1 MTMVIDERN
10 VSELHDR
17 ISKESMM
24 KKTTRRTFL
33 AGAATAVPLAAA
45 AAVAPGA
52 VKDNNPAFKTC
63 PRAKGGKNAS
73 RFPQVIVQ
81 DQHKEKAW
89 FYEDLIADK
98 VVLVSFTSVKGE
110 QYYPLL
116 NNLVKVHEMIEDRI
130 GKEVQMYTVTTDPYH
145 DTPEDLKALA
155 EKHGAK
161 WRFLTGAPEDI
172 REILA
177 SFNARGSLY
186 ALSWIG
192 NEKTGRWMNK
202 PSRLQPLFIA
212 EAVGRLSTGKQHK
225 PFLVDDHS
233 V

>member
-1 MTMVIDERN
+1 
-10 VSELHDR
+10 
-17 ISKESMM
+17 M

-33 AGAATAVPLAAA
+33 AGAAAAVPLAAT

-52 VKDNNPAFKTC
+52 VDDNPAFKNC
-63 PRAKGGKNAS
+63 PRAKNGKNSS
-73 RFPQVIVQ
+73 RFPQVLVQ
-81 DQHKEKAW
+81 DQFKKKAW
-89 FYEDLIADK
+89 FYEELLADQLVLI
-98 VVLVSFTSVKGE
+98 SFTSVKGE
-110 QYYPLL
+110 KYYPVLD
-116 NNLVKVHEMIEDRI
+116 NLVKVREMIQARV
-130 GKEVQMYTVTTDPYH
+130 GSHVKMYTITTDPHH
-145 DTPEDLKALA
+145 DTPEALA
-155 EKHGAK
+155 KLAEENGAD
-161 WRFLTGAPEDI
+161 WQFLTGAPEDV

-192 NEKTGRWMNK
+192 NEQTGRWLNK

-225 PFLVDDHS
+225 PFLVDMHS

>member
-1 MTMVIDERN
+1 
-10 VSELHDR
+10 
-17 ISKESMM
+17 M

-33 AGAATAVPLAAA
+33 AGAAAAIPAVAA
-45 AAVAPGA
+45 AAVTPGTT
-52 VKDNNPAFKTC
+52 DNPVFKTC
-63 PRAKGGKNAS
+63 PRAKGGKNSS

-81 DQHKEKAW
+81 DQHGEKAW

-98 VVLVSFTSVKGE
+98 LVLVSFTSVKGE
-110 QYYPLL
+110 DYYPLL
-116 NNLVKVHEMIEDRI
+116 SNLVKVHKMIEDRV
-130 GKEVQMYTVTTDPYH
+130 GKHVHMYTVTTDPYH
-145 DTPEDLKALA
+145 DTPDALKALA
-155 EKHGAK
+155 DKYGAK
-161 WRFLTGAPEDI
+161 WRFLTGAPEDV

-192 NEKTGRWMNK
+192 NETTGRWMNK
-202 PSRLQPLFIA
+202 PSRLQPLYIA

-225 PFLVDDHS
+225 PFLVDMHS